1 MSESMLRSII
11 CTAIG
16 HFRAGILVFEDFGR
30 LFLIDRCQNTSTYAI
45 LTMIGGNRTCI
56 AHFNA

>member
-1 MSESMLRSII
+1 MSEFMLRSII
-11 CTAIG
+11 CTAKG
-16 HFRAGILVFEDFGR
+16 HLKAGILVFENFGK
-30 LFLIDRCQNTSTYAI
+30 LFLIDQCQNTNTYAI